1 MDGEFSIAS
10 FYSFSRVLEDVRIK
24 DEIKSFC
31 GLNKIRGSIIIAK
44 EGINGTVAG
53 HPDAIKKF
61 ERLIFDIGF
70 NNLNIKF
77 SRSVTMPFYRMKVK
91 IKSEIISMLGES
103 IDPDKERGEMVHYS
117 DWNQMISDKDVLL
130 IDSRNRYETKLG
142 TFKGAVTPNVD
153 SFMEFKKYIDTE
165 LASHK
170 NKTVAMFCTG
180 GVRCEKAAYY
190 MKTQGFSNVVQ
201 LDGGILRYLENTPE
215 EDSQWTGECF
225 VFDERVTVN
234 HSLTRGD
241 YTLCRGC
248 NAPLSDD
255 DRQSDKYEKD
265 VSCEY
270 CFDLTTEQKKSGARE
285 RSKQI
290 TLSSLRGE
298 SSSFLP
304 GTLTDYTP

>member
-1 MDGEFSIAS
+1 
-10 FYSFSRVLEDVRIK
+10 
-24 DEIKSFC
+24 
-31 GLNKIRGSIIIAK
+31 
-44 EGINGTVAG
+44 
-53 HPDAIKKF
+53 
-61 ERLIFDIGF
+61 
-70 NNLNIKF
+70 
-77 SRSVTMPFYRMKVK
+77 
-91 IKSEIISMLGES
+91 
-103 IDPDKERGEMVHYS
+103 
-117 DWNQMISDKDVLL
+117 
-130 IDSRNRYETKLG
+130 
-142 TFKGAVTPNVD
+142 
-153 SFMEFKKYIDTE
+153 
-165 LASHK
+165 
-170 NKTVAMFCTG
+170 
-180 GVRCEKAAYY
+180 

-234 HSLTRGD
+234 HSLTRGG